1 MKSGIFLIL
10 GLSGSVL
17 VVGAYLLNQLG
28 RLSSADWRFPAAN
41 LAGAL
46 AILLSL
52 TDAWN
57 LPAAVIESFWAAISL
72 FGLAKALKGR
82 ALKG

>member
-1 MKSGIFLIL
+1 MKSELFLAL
-10 GLSGSVL
+10 GLAGSLL

-28 RLSSADWRFPAAN
+28 RLASSDWRFPAAN
-41 LAGAL
+41 LVGAL

-57 LPAAVIESFWAAISL
+57 LPAAVIEVFWAAISL
-72 FGLAKALKGR
+72 FGLVR
-82 ALKG
+82 AFRQA

>member
-28 RLSSADWRFPAAN
+28 RLPSADWRFPAAN

-72 FGLAKALKGR
+72 FGLARVLKGR

>member
-1 MKSGIFLIL
+1 MKSELFLVL
-10 GLSGSVL
+10 GLAGSLL

-28 RLSSADWRFPAAN
+28 QLASSDWRFPAAN

-57 LPAAVIESFWAAISL
+57 LPAAVIEVFWAAISL
-72 FGLAKALKGR
+72 FGLMR
-82 ALKG
+82 AVRA

>member
-17 VVGAYLLNQLG
+17 VAGAYFLNQLG
-28 RLSSADWRFPAAN
+28 RLSSTDWRFPAAN

-57 LPAAVIESFWAAISL
+57 LPAAVIESFWAGISL

>member
-1 MKSGIFLIL
+1 MKSELFLVL
-10 GLSGSVL
+10 GLAGSLL

-28 RLSSADWRFPAAN
+28 RLASSDWRFPAAN

-57 LPAAVIESFWAAISL
+57 LPAAVIEVFWAAISL
-72 FGLAKALKGR
+72 FGLMR
-82 ALKG
+82 AVRA

>member
-1 MKSGIFLIL
+1 MKSELFLAL
-10 GLSGSVL
+10 GLAGSLL

-28 RLSSADWRFPAAN
+28 RLGSSDWRFPAVN

-57 LPAAVIESFWAAISL
+57 LPAAVIEVFWAAISL
-72 FGLAKALKGR
+72 FGLVR
-82 ALKG
+82 AFRQA

>member
-1 MKSGIFLIL
+1 MKSEMFLAL
-10 GLSGSVL
+10 GLAGSLL

-28 RLSSADWRFPAAN
+28 RLGSSDWRFPAVN

-57 LPAAVIESFWAAISL
+57 LPAAVIEVFWAAISL
-72 FGLAKALKGR
+72 FGLVR
-82 ALKG
+82 AFRQA